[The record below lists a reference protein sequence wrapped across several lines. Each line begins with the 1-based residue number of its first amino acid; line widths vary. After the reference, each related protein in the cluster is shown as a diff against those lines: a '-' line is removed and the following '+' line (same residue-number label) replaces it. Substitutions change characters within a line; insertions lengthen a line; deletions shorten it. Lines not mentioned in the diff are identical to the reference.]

1 MTPVAAVK
9 ARHRLA
15 EIATRTAI
23 PLPASTGTVTVRCP
37 FPRHGHPDRTPSLRL
52 YLDDDRY
59 YCFGCNARGDIIQWA
74 RDAADLSVA
83 DALRLLDSHQPIPNA
98 WAGAALQSPPTR
110 MQISPAAQGPDPT
123 RTPPERVHAALDAA
137 WTHYTTGEHHVFA
150 VGYLARRGIDITVL
164 ERLTG
169 RAEAGAT
176 GGRHSLVETLTA
188 EGFAADELVD
198 AGLARWGSE
207 PRILIDAYRD
217 RMLVPVRDE
226 TGSVCGL
233 VGRYVGD
240 RKAPKYLNPPR
251 TATYDKSANLYRPL
265 PAPTCRLGRVI
276 VVEGTIDALA
286 IAVAAVRAG
295 TAERCCPVT
304 QSGRELSAVQVR
316 SVLQLSRRPPVL
328 ALDGDSAGREATA
341 RLLVAFAA
349 VGVRPTVVSLP
360 EGDDPASLL
369 ARDGLRSLRSLDGSR
384 SSVRAGASAA
394 PRQPA
399 CSAAV
404 LEV

>member
-1 MTPVAAVK
+1 
-9 ARHRLA
+9 
-15 EIATRTAI
+15 
-23 PLPASTGTVTVRCP
+23 

-74 RDAADLSVA
+74 QDAADLTVT

-98 WAGAALQSPPTR
+98 WAGAAPQPPST
-110 MQISPAAQGPDPT
+110 QVSPAGSGPDPT

-137 WTHYTTGEHHVFA
+137 WTHYTTGEHHGLA

-188 EGFAADELVD
+188 EGFAAEELVD

-226 TGSVCGL
+226 TGRVCGL

-251 TATYDKSANLYRPL
+251 TATYDKSINLYRPL
-265 PAPTCRLGRVI
+265 PAPTCRLGRVV
-276 VVEGTIDALA
+276 VVEGTLDALA
-286 IAVAAVRAG
+286 IAVASVRAG

-316 SVLQLSRRPPVL
+316 SVLRLSQRPPVL
-328 ALDGDSAGREATA
+328 ALDGDSAGREATS
-341 RLLVAFAA
+341 RLLGAFAA
-349 VGVRPTVVSLP
+349 AGVRPTVVSLP
-360 EGDDPASLL
+360 EGEDPASLL

-384 SSVRAGASAA
+384 SPVHPGASAT